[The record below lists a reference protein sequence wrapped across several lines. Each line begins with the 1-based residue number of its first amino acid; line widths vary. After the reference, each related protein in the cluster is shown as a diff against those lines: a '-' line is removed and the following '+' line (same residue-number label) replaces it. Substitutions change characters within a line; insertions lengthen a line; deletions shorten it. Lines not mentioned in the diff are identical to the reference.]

1 MRSKVRAYSHQGHGP
16 HADQQAGYII
26 SDFRQH
32 ALTCEPQPV
41 HTFGSILAA
50 GSRPSGDYQTAIRAA
65 RRMPPD
71 GHLALAPYPL
81 PSRTRFAD
89 HGFLEL
95 EDF

>member
-1 MRSKVRAYSHQGHGP
+1 
-16 HADQQAGYII
+16 
-26 SDFRQH
+26 
-32 ALTCEPQPV
+32 
-41 HTFGSILAA
+41 
-50 GSRPSGDYQTAIRAA
+50 
-65 RRMPPD
+65 MPPD